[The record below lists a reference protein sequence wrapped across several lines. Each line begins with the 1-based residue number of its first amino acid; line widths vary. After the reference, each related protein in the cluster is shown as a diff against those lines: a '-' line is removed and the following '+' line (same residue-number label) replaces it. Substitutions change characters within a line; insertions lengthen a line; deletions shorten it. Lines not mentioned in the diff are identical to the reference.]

1 MLRRLGASIV
11 VLALLCGFSAAPYT
25 HAHHAIDSVRDGHHP
40 HGDTLV
46 HTHAS
51 AHSHRSADHPEQEP
65 AGGEDGTDQIWSV
78 NTFVFRALATGHA
91 PLPALVAFDELHVQL
106 ASLWLGAHRT
116 RPSAHGP
123 PIGLPSGLRAP
134 PAFPPAFA

>member
-1 MLRRLGASIV
+1 MLRWFGAITA

-51 AHSHRSADHPEQEP
+51 PHSHRHADHPGQEP
-65 AGGEDGTDQIWSV
+65 ADREDGTDQIWSM
-78 NTFVFRALATGHA
+78 NTFVFQPLATGHA

-106 ASLWLGAHRT
+106 SILWRGAHRT
-116 RPSAHGP
+116 RPTAHGP
-123 PIGLPSGLRAP
+123 PIGLPPGLRAP
-134 PAFPPAFA
+134 PAVPPALA